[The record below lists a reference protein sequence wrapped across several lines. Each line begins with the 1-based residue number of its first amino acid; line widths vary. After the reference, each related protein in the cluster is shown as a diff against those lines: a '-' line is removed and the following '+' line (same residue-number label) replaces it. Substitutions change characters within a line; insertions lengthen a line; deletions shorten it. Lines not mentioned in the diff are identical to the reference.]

1 MGKIRA
7 RACVKCKE
15 YMVIHPDNPIN
26 QFDIK
31 KFERRHVG
39 HTIITVDLNEIK
51 GSYNPFRSNEEAT
64 PVENI
69 E

>member
-1 MGKIRA
+1 MVRA
-7 RACVKCKE
+7 RACIKCKE
-15 YMVIHPDNPIN
+15 YMIIHPDNPIN

-31 KFERRHVG
+31 KFERRHTN

-51 GSYNPFRSNEEAT
+51 GSYNLFKNDEEAKSL
-64 PVENI
+64 ENI

>member
-1 MGKIRA
+1 
-7 RACVKCKE
+7 
-15 YMVIHPDNPIN
+15 MVIHPENPIN

-31 KFERRHVG
+31 KFERRHTN

-51 GSYNPFRSNEEAT
+51 GSYNLFKNDEEAKSL
-64 PVENI
+64 ENI